1 MHLRGARRAVES
13 PSNKMAEPVLGQAA
27 GVHRPRNLDWK
38 RAAALL
44 YGDWGTSKAYVIGL
58 AFLAAG
64 YASFPIILAVCVLT
78 GLVAINYAVICRYFP
93 DGGGV
98 YSAARSQGRLL
109 AVVGALLLIADLT
122 VTAALSV
129 WSGLSYF
136 NIPILKEHIVWATV
150 GMLLLMGA
158 INWYGPKHSGS
169 FAVTLAVPTVLVVLV
184 LIAISAPHLTT
195 RFLERPH
202 ENPAQ
207 LWVQFVSVILALSG
221 VEAIANLTGVM
232 KLDPDSTPGHPKVGR
247 EAAKAI
253 WPVAVEVVFG
263 TAFLGWAMLS
273 LNPNAIVMLSDGA
286 HSMREALHYRS
297 EDSLRFIGEQFGTQN
312 FGPFF
317 GETFGWIVG
326 IVFFMLLLSAA
337 NTAIVAMIGLL
348 YMMARD
354 HEMPPAFAHLNRHGV
369 PRLPI
374 LIAVGLPVIVIL
386 ATANFTALAGLYAI
400 GVVGAITVNLGSC
413 SFNRALPMKLHDR
426 VLLGVTFVI
435 LFLVEIT
442 LAHTKPDA
450 LFFVCCVLGFG
461 LALRAYTL
469 KRSGITTLTVTRQVA
484 EMVSPTLAAS
494 MQPRLQEGQRI
505 MVAARGITPV
515 LSYALDEAQLRKAS
529 LYVVFVKEIA
539 VYYGAAPARGRAR
552 WQDDSEANAI
562 LSLMLKLGCE
572 RDIPV
577 MPVYAVS
584 DDPAATIL
592 DLAATIGVD
601 FLMLGTSHR
610 LTLTNLLRG
619 NVVTNI
625 AAQLPDTIRL
635 IIYG

>member
-1 MHLRGARRAVES
+1 MHLRRARRAVES
-13 PSNKMAEPVLGQAA
+13 PGNKMAEPVLGQAA

-64 YASFPIILAVCVLT
+64 YASLPIILAVCVLT
-78 GLVAINYAVICRYFP
+78 GLVGINYAVICRYFP

-122 VTAALSV
+122 VTAALSG

-136 NIPILKEHIVWATV
+136 NIPILKDLIVCETV
-150 GMLLLMGA
+150 GMLLVMGV

-169 FAVTLAVPTVLVVLV
+169 FAVTLALPTVIVVLA
-184 LIAISAPHLTT
+184 LIVITAPHLTT
-195 RFLERPH
+195 RYLERPH

-207 LWVQFVSVILALSG
+207 LWVQFVGVILALSG

-232 KLDPDSTPGHPKVGR
+232 KLDPDSTPGHPKVAR

-253 WPVAVEVVFG
+253 WPVAVEVVVG
-263 TAFLGWAMLS
+263 TALLGWAMLS
-273 LNPNAIVMLSDGA
+273 LNPNAIVTLSDGV
-286 HSMREALHYRS
+286 HSMREALHLRS
-297 EDSLRFIGEQFGTQN
+297 EDSLRFIGEQFGTQS
-312 FGPFF
+312 FGLLF
-317 GETFGWIVG
+317 GQTFGWIVG
-326 IVFFMLLLSAA
+326 IVFFFLLVSAA

-354 HEMPPAFAHLNRHGV
+354 HEMPPVFTQLNRHGV

-374 LIAVGLPVIVIL
+374 LIAVGLPVIVII

-400 GVVGAITVNLGSC
+400 GVVGAITVNIGSC
-413 SFNRALPMKLHDR
+413 SFNRALPLKFLDR
-426 VLLGVTFVI
+426 VLLGGTFVI

-450 LFFVCCVLGFG
+450 LFFVCCVLGVG
-461 LALRAYTL
+461 LAVRAYTL

-484 EMVSPTLAAS
+484 EMVTPTLAAS
-494 MQPRLQEGQRI
+494 MQPRLEEGQRI

-515 LSYALDEAQLRKAS
+515 LGYARDDAELRNAS

-539 VYYGAAPARGRAR
+539 IYYGAGPVRGRAR
-552 WQDDSEANAI
+552 WQDDSEANTI

-625 AAQLPDTIRL
+625 AA
-635 IIYG
+635 